1 MGSRVQT
8 LAAQNAKRKT
18 QRFET
23 QFKTQV
29 QNAALYEEKRKQNTV
44 SNLKISQNAGF
55 ETQMRKR
62 RIWNAKRKHKIQN
75 VSKKQMP

>member
-1 MGSRVQT
+1 MLN
-8 LAAQNAKRKT
+8 LAAQIAKRKT

-29 QNAALYEEKRKQNTV
+29 QNAALYEEKRKRNAV
-44 SNLKISQNAGF
+44 SNLKIVQNAGF

-75 VSKKQMP
+75 ANKQQMT